1 MIISSPLPS
10 STDAIVIGAGLS
22 GLAAARQLVEQGID
36 AHVVDASDAVGGR
49 VRTDEVDG
57 FRLDRGFQVLLTAY
71 EELQAQVDL
80 ARLDLATFKAGS
92 MIWTGKRL
100 ETLGDPYR
108 NPSSVI
114 STLGAQVGTMTD
126 KMKVASLR
134 RRLLGRSP
142 SECFDGPDRS
152 TLEELESLGFSR
164 GFIDSFFRPF
174 LGGVFLERELAT
186 SARLFN
192 YYFRCFAAGDAAVP
206 SAGMQR
212 LPELLAEPLRGRV
225 TLNAPV
231 RAISTSG
238 VTMDDGTH
246 ISADQVIVAA
256 DGHGASMLL
265 DEPSPDFK
273 ATVTS
278 YFACGQPPTSAGML
292 ILDGEGVGPVN
303 HVAVMSSISPGYAP
317 EGMHL
322 VSVSGVDDA
331 ADDPVAFE
339 VEAPRQLRR
348 WFGESVDLWSHLRT
362 YTIPHALPRHPAGAI
377 PGRGT
382 RRRPDGVV
390 VAGDHTEFG
399 SIQGALLSGRRAAQM
414 VLDAIRPTS
423 TPAMHMP

>member
-152 TLEELESLGFSR
+152 TLEEL
-164 GFIDSFFRPF
+164 D
-174 LGGVFLERELAT
+174 
-186 SARLFN
+186 
-192 YYFRCFAAGDAAVP
+192 
-206 SAGMQR
+206 
-212 LPELLAEPLRGRV
+212 
-225 TLNAPV
+225 
-231 RAISTSG
+231 
-238 VTMDDGTH
+238 
-246 ISADQVIVAA
+246 
-256 DGHGASMLL
+256 
-265 DEPSPDFK
+265 
-273 ATVTS
+273 
-278 YFACGQPPTSAGML
+278 
-292 ILDGEGVGPVN
+292 
-303 HVAVMSSISPGYAP
+303 
-317 EGMHL
+317 
-322 VSVSGVDDA
+322 
-331 ADDPVAFE
+331 
-339 VEAPRQLRR
+339 
-348 WFGESVDLWSHLRT
+348 
-362 YTIPHALPRHPAGAI
+362 
-377 PGRGT
+377 
-382 RRRPDGVV
+382 
-390 VAGDHTEFG
+390 
-399 SIQGALLSGRRAAQM
+399 
-414 VLDAIRPTS
+414 
-423 TPAMHMP
+423 